1 MKAITISSYG
11 GADVMEL
18 TDQPD
23 PIVGPDYVLVRVKA
37 SSVNPVDYKIREGY
51 LQGAFPSH
59 LPMILGWDVAGVVEK
74 VGPAVREFAEG
85 DEVIGYVRKDS
96 IEHGTYAE
104 LVSAHVRHLARKP
117 ASATFEEAGALPLAG
132 LTALQSLRLAEVGE
146 GDTVLV
152 HAAAG
157 GVGSFAVQIA
167 KSLGARVIGT
177 ASAANHEYLRSLGAE
192 PVEYGDKL
200 VAAVQEL
207 APDGVDAVVDY
218 VGGDALANSPE
229 LAKSNDRIVS
239 IVDAATVLGFGGR
252 YAFVRPDP
260 DDLAEVARLVDAGQ
274 LRVEL
279 ARTFPLAEAADAQR
293 LVEGGHVRGKVAIS
307 VP

>member
-59 LPMILGWDVAGVVEK
+59 LPMVLGWDVAGVVEK

-96 IEHGTYAE
+96 LEHGTYAE
-104 LVSAHVRHLARKP
+104 LVAAHVRHLARKP
-117 ASATFEEAGALPLAG
+117 ASATFEEAAALPLAG

-167 KSLGARVIGT
+167 RSLGARVIGT

-218 VGGDALANSPE
+218 VGGDALTSSPE

-279 ARTFPLAEAADAQR
+279 ARTFPLAEAADAHR

>member
-11 GADVMEL
+11 GPDVLEL
-18 TDQPD
+18 TEQPD
-23 PIVGPDYVLVRVKA
+23 PLVGPDYVLVRVRA
-37 SSVNPVDYKIREGY
+37 ASVNPVDYKIREGY

-59 LPMILGWDVAGVVEK
+59 LPLIPGWDVAGVVEQ
-74 VGPAVREFAEG
+74 VGPAVTEYIPG
-85 DEVIGYVRKDS
+85 DEVVGYVRKDT

-104 LVSAHVRHLARKP
+104 LVAAHVRHLALRP
-117 ASATFEEAGALPLAG
+117 TSVSFEQAAALPLAG
-132 LTALQSLRLAEVGE
+132 LTAWQSVDLAAVGK

-167 KSLGARVIGT
+167 VHRGARVLGT
-177 ASAANHEYLRSLGAE
+177 ASERNHDYLRSLGAE
-192 PVEYGDKL
+192 PVTYGEGL
-200 VAAVQEL
+200 AERVRGL

-218 VGGDALANSPE
+218 IGGESLEMSPRVVKNPE
-229 LAKSNDRIVS
+229 RIVS
-239 IVDAATVLGFGGR
+239 VVDAATVKAVGGQ

-260 DDLAEVARLVDAGQ
+260 RHLAELATLVDDGV
-274 LRVEL
+274 LRIEL
-279 ARTFPLAEAADAQR
+279 ARTFPLARAADAQR
-293 LVEGGHVRGKVAIS
+293 LVEEGHVRGKVAIS

>member
-23 PIVGPDYVLVRVKA
+23 PVVGPDYVLVRVKA

-74 VGPAVREFAEG
+74 VGPAVRELAEG

-104 LVSAHVRHLARKP
+104 LVAAHVRHLARKP
-117 ASATFEEAGALPLAG
+117 ASATFEEAAALPLAG
-132 LTALQSLRLAEVGE
+132 LTALQSLRLAEVGQ

-218 VGGDALANSPE
+218 VGGEALTASPE

-274 LRVEL
+274 VRVEL
-279 ARTFPLAEAADAQR
+279 ARTFPLAEAADAHR

>member
-23 PIVGPDYVLVRVKA
+23 PVVGPDYVLVRVKA

-74 VGPAVREFAEG
+74 VGPAVRELAEG
-85 DEVIGYVRKDS
+85 DEVVGYVRKDS

-104 LVSAHVRHLARKP
+104 LVAAHVRHLARKP
-117 ASATFEEAGALPLAG
+117 ASVSFEEAGALPLAG
-132 LTALQSLRLAEVGE
+132 LTALQSLRLAQVGE

-157 GVGSFAVQIA
+157 GVGSFAVQLA
-167 KSLGARVIGT
+167 RALGARVIGT

-192 PVEYGDKL
+192 PVQYGDGL
-200 VAAVQEL
+200 VAAVREL

-218 VGGDALANSPE
+218 VGGDALTTSPE
-229 LAKSNDRIVS
+229 LARSNDRIVS

-279 ARTFPLAEAADAQR
+279 ARTFPLAEAADAHR

>member
-11 GADVMEL
+11 GAAVMEL

-74 VGPAVREFAEG
+74 VGPAVRDFAEG

-104 LVSAHVRHLARKP
+104 LVAAHVRHLAHKP

-157 GVGSFAVQIA
+157 GVGSFAVQVA

-218 VGGDALANSPE
+218 VGGDALTASPE

-239 IVDAATVLGFGGR
+239 VVDAATVLGFGGR

-279 ARTFPLAEAADAQR
+279 ARTFPLAEAADAHR